1 MNVHT
6 RLDEFLEVI
15 SDYQDTVA
23 EGIMGIDNA
32 HIQPNEIKGVE
43 SKALTALELVK
54 EITTETIAFYKSIPD
69 NPLYCGVKSE
79 CETFMFNLN
88 KYNYLFSL
96 CEGA

>member
-32 HIQPNEIKGVE
+32 RIQPDVVKGVE